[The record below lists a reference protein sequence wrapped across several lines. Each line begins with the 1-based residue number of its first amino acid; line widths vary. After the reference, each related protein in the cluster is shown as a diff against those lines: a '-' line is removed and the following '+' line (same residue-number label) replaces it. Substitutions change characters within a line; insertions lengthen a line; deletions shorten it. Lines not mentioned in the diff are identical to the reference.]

1 MDTHNPGSLSLL
13 LISCALSASVSIPV
27 LAAGDG
33 VIVLE
38 RQVHPYVI
46 GRSRGMDPN
55 PTTVN
60 ANPSTQINR
69 AVSNELNDNDIA
81 GIATGA
87 SINRTLMPNGTLN
100 GLNTLGNA
108 NGLGTGGAASLGGG
122 GSGGGISGTVNGAVS
137 RGLAPLNNLGGMI
150 GGAMK

>member
-1 MDTHNPGSLSLL
+1 MNTHTPGSLSLL
-13 LISCALSASVSIPV
+13 LISCAMSAGVSLPV

-38 RQVHPYVI
+38 RQVHPYAI
-46 GRSRGMDPN
+46 GRSRGSDPY

-60 ANPSTQINR
+60 ANASAQILRATNR
-69 AVSNELNDNDIA
+69 ELSDNDIA
-81 GIATGA
+81 GISSGA
-87 SINRTLMPNGTLN
+87 GITRTLMPNGN
-100 GLNTLGNA
+100 IPGLNTITGSQGLSAGNA
-108 NGLGTGGAASLGGG
+108 AGLGAGGG
-122 GSGGGISGTVNGAVS
+122 GGVSNTVNGAVS